1 MAKAK
6 RKKPVRTSAKRRSK
20 AARRSSRRSA
30 TEVALAS
37 LAHEIRTP
45 LTGILAL
52 AELLNTSDL
61 PDRERRWAET
71 IRGAADHLARL
82 TAFVVDAAKADAGGL
97 ALRSE
102 SFSPR
107 ELSRSVAGL
116 LTVRTEGKGLEAVTE
131 ISDDLPPRLKGDV
144 VRLRSA
150 LENLVDNAVK
160 FTEHG
165 RVAFAVSAKRA
176 AKGRMR
182 LTFAVTDSGIGIKPA
197 ELKRLFQPFT
207 QANPDIAR
215 RFGGTGLGLVFV
227 KRIAEVM
234 GGGLKVTSKPGRGS
248 TFRMTV
254 VLENGASA
262 APGAADAVAMPSLRV
277 LCVEDNPYGRVVL
290 GTILRELGHTVS
302 FVGRGDLAVEIVER
316 GEHDV
321 VLMDVALNGIDGIET
336 TRRIRALPAPAGAI
350 PIIGVSGQTE
360 ARDEAAA
367 RAAGMNGYLRKP
379 VTPAELYSALQA
391 VRRVSA
397 VGSA

>member
-6 RKKPVRTSAKRRSK
+6 RNKPVGAAAKKRSK
-20 AARRSSRRSA
+20 ARRRPSRGSA
-30 TEVALAS
+30 TEAALAS

-61 PDRERRWAET
+61 PDRERHWAET

-82 TAFVVDAAKADAGGL
+82 TAFVVDAAKADARGL
-97 ALRSE
+97 VLRAE

-116 LTVRTEGKGLEAVTE
+116 LAVRAESKGLEVGTE
-131 ISDDLPPRLKGDV
+131 ISDDLPARLKGDV

-165 RVAFAVSAKRA
+165 RVVFTASSARA
-176 AKGRMR
+176 GKGRVR
-182 LTFAVTDSGIGIKPA
+182 LTFMVTDSGIGITPA
-197 ELKRLFQPFT
+197 ELKRLFQPFA

-234 GGGLKVTSKPGRGS
+234 GGGLKVTSKLRRGS

-254 VLENGASA
+254 VLENGAA
-262 APGAADAVAMPSLRV
+262 ATEGAADMVAVPSLRV

-302 FVGRGDLAVEIVER
+302 FVGRGDLAVEIVAR

-336 TRRIRALPAPAGAI
+336 TRRIRTLPAPAGKI
-350 PIIGVSGQTE
+350 PILGVSGQTE

-367 RAAGMNGYLRKP
+367 RAAGMDGYLRKP
-379 VTPAELYSALQA
+379 VTPAELYSALQT
-391 VRRVSA
+391 VGRVTGA
-397 VGSA
+397 